1 MKTTL
6 TLVFA
11 FFLISFPNE
20 IIGTYQIID
29 DINWDILEIK
39 KDGTYTYKERGDS
52 CWLWNDFS
60 GEWELKNEI
69 LTLSHVLKTTE
80 DEFEIKELH
89 NSKSKD
95 SITIMVN
102 LKNGKPIP
110 GIKLEYYSADEKNYQ
125 SGQTDLNGALKFV
138 KNSII
143 YSDNDDSFIDIV
155 GVINNKEV
163 STRLISSR
171 NSDEISIFVNID
183 PKPITK
189 NLKHKFKFEN
199 GLLISLESLNSFDDK
214 KGKKYKK
221 NR

>member
-6 TLVFA
+6 TLIFTL
-11 FFLISFPNE
+11 FLISFSNE
-20 IIGTYQIID
+20 LIGTYQIID
-29 DINWDILEIK
+29 EINEDILEIK

-60 GEWELKNEI
+60 GEWELKNET
-69 LTLSHVLKTTE
+69 LTLSHLLKTTE
-80 DEFEIKELH
+80 DEFEITEVS

-95 SITIMVN
+95 SITIMIR
-102 LKNGKPIP
+102 LKNGNPIS
-110 GIKLEYYSADEKNYQ
+110 GIKLEYYSADEKTYQ
-125 SGQTDLNGALKFV
+125 SSQTDVNGALKFV
-138 KNSII
+138 KNDII
-143 YSDNDDSFIDIV
+143 YSDNDVSFIDIV
-155 GVINNKEV
+155 DMIENKEV

-171 NSDEISIFVNID
+171 NADEISIFVNID

-199 GLLISLESLNSFDDK
+199 GLLISLESLNAFDDK

-221 NR
+221 I